1 MSDIGGLSRKRKWR
15 YVVEEDIQGNGI
27 YLDHHEILRQN
38 RFHVCRNIPM
48 LNYSLNF
55 NKFLTNH
62 ENRNQTRDWV
72 LLCFF
77 AMAGVSDA
85 VDWDEAMEQC
95 GDDEEFL
102 RELLS
107 DLRDEINEQM
117 IKMEEIL
124 RVSAVMFSQINELVA
139 RLRKHVKRTFAS
151 AQVFIYSNKIIVW
164 ILVEQCQILSHFGSV
179 THIWHFL
186 LYTNSR

>member
-1 MSDIGGLSRKRKWR
+1 
-15 YVVEEDIQGNGI
+15 
-27 YLDHHEILRQN
+27 
-38 RFHVCRNIPM
+38 
-48 LNYSLNF
+48 
-55 NKFLTNH
+55 
-62 ENRNQTRDWV
+62 
-72 LLCFF
+72 
-77 AMAGVSDA
+77 MAGVSDA

-151 AQVFIYSNKIIVW
+151 AQVFIYSNKIIV
-164 ILVEQCQILSHFGSV
+164 
-179 THIWHFL
+179 
-186 LYTNSR
+186 